1 MLLYQF
7 ITIDDEVGKKFQQ
20 VALATLSVTILFDW
34 MQDYF
39 S

>member
-7 ITIDDEVGKKFQQ
+7 ITIDDEVGEKFQQ
-20 VALATLSVTILFDW
+20 VALATLSVKILFDW